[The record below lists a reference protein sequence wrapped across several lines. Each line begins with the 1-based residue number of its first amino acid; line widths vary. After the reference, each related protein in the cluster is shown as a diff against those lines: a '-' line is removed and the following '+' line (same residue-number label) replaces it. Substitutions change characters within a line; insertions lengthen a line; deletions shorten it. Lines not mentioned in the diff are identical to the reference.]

1 MNPVNKVISC
11 TEYPIGAEVM
21 RLSRLDLSSVVAIA
35 HSDNHLQ
42 LLLNQGD
49 ELELLAIPA
58 PVAAFEGLQQLNEL
72 VLEVL
77 TISPQPES
85 IVAIAVDS
93 SMANAVGYD
102 EESQVL
108 QIEFANG
115 AIYQY
120 AGVEPETWEGLHDTD
135 SIGRYYNAEIKGN
148 YQCDRIYHE
157 DD

>member
-1 MNPVNKVISC
+1 
-11 TEYPIGAEVM
+11 M
-21 RLSRLDLSSVVAIA
+21 RLSKLDLSSVVAIA

-58 PVAAFEGLQQLNEL
+58 PVAAFEGLKQLNEL
-72 VLEVL
+72 VEESFA
-77 TISPQPES
+77 IAPQPES

-93 SMANAVGYD
+93 SMANAIGYD

-108 QIEFANG
+108 QIEFASG

-120 AGVEPETWEGLHDTD
+120 SGVEPETWEELHDTD

-148 YQCDRIYHE
+148 YQCDRIYTE
-157 DD
+157 DDY